1 VDNLADRIGADV
13 GGTFTDVVLQRGDGS
28 VALRKLLSTPPRYE
42 QAVIDAVGAL
52 AAEARDE
59 TEIAEVIHGTTVA
72 TNAVLERRGSRTA
85 LVTTRGFRDVL
96 EVRRLR
102 IPDMYDLFWRK
113 PPALVDREL
122 RFEIGE
128 RVLADGIIERPID
141 EAEIRSLTQ
150 RLRSEEVEAVAIC
163 LLNSYLYPE
172 HELRVAG
179 ILRDELEGVTVSPS
193 VEILREQGEY
203 ERTATTAV
211 NAYIQPLMSSYL
223 DRIRRGLDERGINA
237 PLMIM
242 QSSGGIMTSDE
253 ARVRPVFALESGPA
267 AGVVAAQAI
276 ANQLG
281 RDNAISFDMGGTT
294 AKASLIEQGDISRAR
309 EYEAGGSLSFGSR
322 LLRGGGE
329 LLRIPTIDIAEVG
342 AGGGSIAWID
352 DAGGFHVGPR
362 SAGAAPGPACY
373 GRGGTAPTVTDAN
386 VVLGFTPSGRIADG
400 EITISRELAEEAV
413 RAIGDPL
420 GLPLIDAASGIHR
433 LANAQM
439 MRALRAVSSERGR
452 DPREFAL
459 IAYGGAG
466 PIHAA
471 GLAAQLGARTVLVPP
486 LAGFFSAVGLL
497 FARHEFHDVR
507 TCQLDPRAATPEQ
520 LEQLFQEMR
529 SAIAGQLPRED
540 GYTWARSADVRYRGQ
555 SWEIEVSLPAGAI
568 RDSSLTQLIERFEG
582 EHELLYGFRHERG
595 SPVEVRAARLAA
607 LGPPPSHDVGF
618 GAPAADE
625 AAKETREAHFEAG
638 EWETAVVGRTAVGP
652 ELSAGPLLID
662 EYDTTVVVPPD
673 WQVRLD
679 PATNVLILERGKD
692 DG

>member
-1 VDNLADRIGADV
+1 VVEVSDRVGADV

-28 VALRKLLSTPPRYE
+28 VSLRKLLSTPPGYE
-42 QAVIDAVGAL
+42 RAVVEAIGAL
-52 AAEARDE
+52 AAPPRGGHA
-59 TEIAEVIHGTTVA
+59 IAAVIHGTTVA

-96 EVRRLR
+96 ELRRLR

-128 RVLADGIIERPID
+128 RVLADGQVERPID
-141 EAEIRSLTQ
+141 EAEVRTLAA
-150 RLRSEEVEAVAIC
+150 RLRTEAVDAVAVC

-172 HELRVAG
+172 HEHSVAA
-179 ILRDELEGVTVSPS
+179 ILRSELDGVAVSTS
-193 VEILREQGEY
+193 AEILREQGEY

-223 DRIRRGLDERGINA
+223 DRIRSGLDDRGINA

-276 ANQLG
+276 ARRLG
-281 RDNAISFDMGGTT
+281 RAQAISFDMGGTT
-294 AKASLIEQGDISRAR
+294 AKASLIEHGDILRAR
-309 EYEAGGSLSFGSR
+309 EYEAGGTLSVGSR

-352 DAGGFHVGPR
+352 AAGGFHVGPR
-362 SAGAAPGPACY
+362 SAGAEPGPACY
-373 GRGGTAPTVTDAN
+373 GRGGETATVTDAN

-400 EITISRELAEEAV
+400 EISISGELAEEAV
-413 RAIGDPL
+413 RRIANPL
-420 GLPLIDAASGIHR
+420 GLSLIDAAKGVHR

-466 PIHAA
+466 PVHAA
-471 GLAAQLGARTVLVPP
+471 GLAAQLDIRTVLIPP

-507 TCQLDPRAATPEQ
+507 TCQVDPRAAAPEE
-520 LEQLFQEMR
+520 LERLFEAMR
-529 SAIAGQLPRED
+529 SAIERQLPRENE
-540 GYTWARSADVRYRGQ
+540 YIWVRSTDVRYRGQ
-555 SWEIEVSLPAGAI
+555 SWEIEVSLPSGSI
-568 RDSSLTQLIERFEG
+568 RDSSLEELIERFEA
-582 EHELLYGFRHERG
+582 EHELLYGFRHEPG
-595 SPVEVRAARLAA
+595 SSVEVRAARLAA
-607 LGPPPSHDVGF
+607 IGPPPQHDVAL
-618 GAPAADE
+618 GAPITAAPPE
-625 AAKETREAHFEAG
+625 ATRQAHFDAG
-638 EWETAVVGRTAVGP
+638 ESETPVVNRAAVGP
-652 ELSAGPLLID
+652 DPSAGPVLID

-673 WQVRLD
+673 WQVHLD
-679 PATNVLILERGKD
+679 STTNVLILERGSN
-692 DG
+692 GG